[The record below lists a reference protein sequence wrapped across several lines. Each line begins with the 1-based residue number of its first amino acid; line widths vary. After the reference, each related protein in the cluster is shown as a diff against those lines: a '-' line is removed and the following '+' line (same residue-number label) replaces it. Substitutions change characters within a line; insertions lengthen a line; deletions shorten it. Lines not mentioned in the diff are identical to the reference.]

1 MNARAYLF
9 HSTITVELVV
19 SLGRSLM
26 NRLVAKLMQAAYFW
40 WLQKYWKRYGKC
52 LFWENQQ
59 EEQCFHGKTVKSRKS
74 YKTSFNNSRNW
85 SVAFC
90 SFLVRL
96 NNFHL
101 TQYHLEHYFW
111 EDFSATED
119 CALRP
124 ISLRASSEAVD
135 HKIWF
140 GRQERS
146 QIAKQWISRP
156 RFRWSYVFLP
166 MNHILHGFCS
176 EWNTN

>member
-40 WLQKYWKRYGKC
+40 WLQKCWKRYGKC

-101 TQYHLEHYFW
+101 TFIWNIISGKIFLLPKIARSVRFH
-111 EDFSATED
+111 
-119 CALRP
+119 CAQVARLL
-124 ISLRASSEAVD
+124 IIKYDLVD
-135 HKIWF
+135 KNVHK
-140 GRQERS
+140 S
-146 QIAKQWISRP
+146 QNNGFLALDLDGA
-156 RFRWSYVFLP
+156 VFLP

-176 EWNTN
+176 E